1 MDGALWALAH
11 IKDVIDIKGMLFWV
25 LQLFVVPAG
34 TTWVAPVHKANN
46 RVKKQI
52 QGKTKAK
59 K

>member
-11 IKDVIDIKGMLFWV
+11 VKDVIDIKGMLFSF
-25 LQLFVVPAG
+25 LG
-34 TTWVAPVHKANN
+34 TTRQITGCYRGSTVHKANN